1 MQQRVFNF
9 LKALKRL
16 NQGQL
21 LIVLLLLW
29 LLLNLIQAALTGV
42 IYDESYYFHY
52 SRNLDWG
59 YYDHPPVVALM
70 VRLSSLLF
78 DGGLSVRFVTVVLQ
92 IFTIAFIWKTA
103 EDQLVHNN
111 NLIRFFAIISSVVMF
126 VVYGFITTP
135 DSPLLFFTALL
146 LYAYKRFLAND
157 SWGNSLLL
165 SLSMA
170 GLVYSKYHGGLVI
183 LLLICSNPRLL
194 LNYKFWISGITALLL
209 YLPHMIWQFE
219 NGLPSFKYHTTGR
232 SRPFRINYLL
242 EYLPG
247 QALSFNPFIFFITL
261 WILFIKKP
269 KDLLFRSFHYI
280 IAGMILFFWI
290 STLRGHAQPQWTI
303 AASVPIIILVYYH
316 TGRDDKLEWFLRKF
330 VYPTIPVLFI
340 LRILLSFNNLPIGIE
355 FYNKEQWANDLSKI
369 AGDRV
374 LVFKDGYQKPSLYSF
389 YTGKEATVIN
399 SVYYRKTQHDLHNYN
414 QLFAG
419 KKAAIVTDSTDK
431 KSIPF
436 TLSSNETI
444 YVRFVDNL
452 VIGSGIR
459 INIIDFPK
467 KIARDSLCTL
477 SAELV
482 NNGNGRFCF
491 ENINEPL
498 SFHFVVKNKDLRVSL
513 VATPHTTPN
522 ILNPGESYQTSFT
535 FKIPS
540 DFPKGKARCRVSLK
554 VPPFGEGYNGEQK
567 IVLID

>member
-92 IFTIAFIWKTA
+92 VFTIALIWKTA
-103 EDQLVHNN
+103 DDQLVHNN
-111 NLIRFFAIISSVVMF
+111 NLIRFFAIASSIVMF

-232 SRPFRINYLL
+232 SRPFRFRYFI

-303 AASVPIIILVYYH
+303 AASVPMIILVYYH
-316 TGRDDKLEWFLRKF
+316 TCRDAKLNGYLRKF
-330 VYPTIPVLFI
+330 VYPTIPMLLI
-340 LRILLSFNNLPIGIE
+340 LRVIISINNLPLQLE
-355 FYNKEQWANDLSKI
+355 FFNKEQWARDLSKI
-369 AGDRV
+369 ADDRV
-374 LVFKDGYQKPSLYSF
+374 LVFRDGYQKPSLYSF

-399 SVYYRKTQHDLHNYN
+399 SVNYRKTQHDLHSYN
-414 QLFAG
+414 QKFVG
-419 KKAAIVTDSTDK
+419 KKAAIVTDSIDQK
-431 KSIPF
+431 AIPF
-436 TLSSNETI
+436 TLSSKETI
-444 YVRFVDNL
+444 YIRFTDSL
-452 VIGSGIR
+452 VIGSGIV
-459 INIIDFPK
+459 INIFDFPK
-467 KIARDSLCTL
+467 KIVRDSLYSL
-477 SAELV
+477 SAKVV
-482 NNGNGRFCF
+482 NNGVGRFCF
-491 ENINEPL
+491 VNTNEPL
-498 SFHFVVKNKDLRVSL
+498 SFHFVVKNKGLRLSL
-513 VATPHTTPN
+513 IAISHNTPCN
-522 ILNPGESYQTSFT
+522 LDPGESYQTSFS

-540 DFPKGKARCRVSLK
+540 DFPKGKAKCRISLK

>member
-1 MQQRVFNF
+1 MQQCVFNF
-9 LKALKRL
+9 FKSFMRL

-21 LIVLLLLW
+21 LIVFLLIW
-29 LLLNLIQAALTGV
+29 LVINLIQAITTGV

-52 SRNLDWG
+52 SRSLDWG

-92 IFTIAFIWKTA
+92 VFTIALIWKTA

-111 NLIRFFAIISSVVMF
+111 NLIRFFAITSSIVMF

-170 GLVYSKYHGGLVI
+170 GIIYSKYQGGLVI

-194 LNYKFWISGITALLL
+194 LNYKFWISGITSLLL
-209 YLPHMIWQFE
+209 YMPHMIWQFE
-219 NGLPSFKYHTTGR
+219 NGFPSFKYHTTGR
-232 SRPFRINYLL
+232 SKPFRFNYFL

-247 QALSFNPFIFFITL
+247 QALSFNPFVFFITL
-261 WILFIKKP
+261 RILFFKKP
-269 KDLLFRSFHYI
+269 KDLLFRSFHFI
-280 IAGMILFFWI
+280 VAGLILFFWI

-316 TGRDDKLEWFLRKF
+316 TGRDGKLEGLLRKF
-330 VYPTIPVLFI
+330 VYPTIPVLLI
-340 LRILLSFNNLPIGIE
+340 LRILLSINNLPIDIE
-355 FYNKEQWANDLSKI
+355 FYNKEQWARDLSKI

-374 LVFKDGYQKPSLYSF
+374 LVFRDGYQKPSLYSF

-399 SVYYRKTQHDLHNYN
+399 SVNYRMTQHDLHGYN
-414 QLFAG
+414 QKFVG
-419 KKAAIVTDSTDK
+419 KKAAIVTDSIDQK
-431 KSIPF
+431 AIPF
-436 TLSSNETI
+436 TLSSKETI
-444 YVRFVDNL
+444 YLRFTDSL
-452 VIGSGIR
+452 VIGSGIV
-459 INIIDFPK
+459 INTFEFPK
-467 KIARDSLCTL
+467 KIVRDSLYTL
-477 SAELV
+477 SAKVV
-482 NNGNGRFCF
+482 NNGIGRFCF
-491 ENINEPL
+491 VNKNEPL
-498 SFHFVVKNKDLRVSL
+498 SFHFVMKNKNLRVSL
-513 VATPHTTPN
+513 IATSHYTPSY
-522 ILNPGESYQTSFT
+522 LCPGESYQTSFS
-535 FKIPS
+535 FKVPS
-540 DFPKGKARCRVSLK
+540 DFPKGKALCRLSLK
-554 VPPFGEGYNGEQK
+554 VPPFGEGYNGEPK

>member
-399 SVYYRKTQHDLHNYN
+399 SVYY
-414 QLFAG
+414 
-419 KKAAIVTDSTDK
+419 
-431 KSIPF
+431 
-436 TLSSNETI
+436 
-444 YVRFVDNL
+444 
-452 VIGSGIR
+452 
-459 INIIDFPK
+459 
-467 KIARDSLCTL
+467 
-477 SAELV
+477 
-482 NNGNGRFCF
+482 
-491 ENINEPL
+491 
-498 SFHFVVKNKDLRVSL
+498 
-513 VATPHTTPN
+513 
-522 ILNPGESYQTSFT
+522 
-535 FKIPS
+535 
-540 DFPKGKARCRVSLK
+540 
-554 VPPFGEGYNGEQK
+554 
-567 IVLID
+567 

>member
-194 LNYKFWISGITALLL
+194 LNYKFLISGITALLL

-232 SRPFRINYLL
+232 SRPFRFIYFI

-247 QALSFNPFIFFITL
+247 QALSFNPFVLFITL
-261 WILFIKKP
+261 WILFFKKP
-269 KDLLFRSFHYI
+269 KDLLFRSFYFI
-280 IAGMILFFWI
+280 VGGMILFFWI

-303 AASVPIIILVYYH
+303 AASVPMIILIYYH
-316 TGRDDKLEWFLRKF
+316 TGRDGKLEWFLRKF

-522 ILNPGESYQTSFT
+522 ILNPGESYRTSFT